1 MDFKEKVK
9 LWFNR
14 YRLRLALKNASKNN
28 YISFHYDSE
37 GVIFVQS
44 GKRYDTCFGLS
55 VSDVD
60 LAVFEKY
67 IVSGE
72 FLVYQGIWR
81 SPLVDY
87 ILRFLSKW
95 GKVDIWRV

>member
-1 MDFKEKVK
+1 M
-9 LWFNR
+9 
-14 YRLRLALKNASKNN
+14 
-28 YISFHYDSE
+28 
-37 GVIFVQS
+37 
-44 GKRYDTCFGLS
+44 
-55 VSDVD
+55 SDVD

>member
-37 GVIFVQS
+37 GVIFV
-44 GKRYDTCFGLS
+44 
-55 VSDVD
+55 
-60 LAVFEKY
+60 
-67 IVSGE
+67 
-72 FLVYQGIWR
+72 
-81 SPLVDY
+81 
-87 ILRFLSKW
+87 
-95 GKVDIWRV
+95 